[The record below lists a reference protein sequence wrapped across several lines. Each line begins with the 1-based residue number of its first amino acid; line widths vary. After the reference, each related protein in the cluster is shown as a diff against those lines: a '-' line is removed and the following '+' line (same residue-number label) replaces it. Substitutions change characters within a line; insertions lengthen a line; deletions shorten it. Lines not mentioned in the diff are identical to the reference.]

1 MMKVRFSWYTGVKFL
16 KSLKIGVEMI
26 LVDVSNQLASLTEKV
41 GIETGLIKVDIP
53 TFEVS
58 NVNAGELYFIHVDAF
73 KSKDGKDKCEECSH
87 VVVFD
92 PANDL
97 HRIYT
102 DGVPSNIIFHYTD
115 ENQNQIFKNL
125 VDSTKEMYLEN
136 EMMRAQIVALNAE
149 LNETL
154 SQVETQLLRV
164 KKYYQKNIPV
174 RSWEGK
180 GIKLYLRYAA
190 GEGNGSEF
198 VDFYTKDDKLIVFMN
213 RTNSY
218 LLSSSVVAYYLEF
231 KESDSTDLNAVE
243 LMVGNIENE
252 AHRVLS
258 DSGQSDVAAEIFI
271 LCLDL
276 NTKKVNTY
284 NIGGQ
289 HLLASNGTK
298 HIGRVGA
305 IPAKTDVDEFEMS
318 LQRGE
323 RVIALSTGF
332 WTNWVLSDKPFQVSE
347 LIGDITIKIED
358 ILDELFLSVKKR

>member
-164 KKYYQKNIPV
+164 KKYYQKKY
-174 RSWEGK
+174 SCS
-180 GIKLYLRYAA
+180 KLGRKRDQAL
-190 GEGNGSEF
+190 
-198 VDFYTKDDKLIVFMN
+198 
-213 RTNSY
+213 
-218 LLSSSVVAYYLEF
+218 F
-231 KESDSTDLNAVE
+231 K
-243 LMVGNIENE
+243 ICC
-252 AHRVLS
+252 R
-258 DSGQSDVAAEIFI
+258 
-271 LCLDL
+271 
-276 NTKKVNTY
+276 
-284 NIGGQ
+284 
-289 HLLASNGTK
+289 
-298 HIGRVGA
+298 R
-305 IPAKTDVDEFEMS
+305 
-318 LQRGE
+318 R
-323 RVIALSTGF
+323 
-332 WTNWVLSDKPFQVSE
+332 
-347 LIGDITIKIED
+347 
-358 ILDELFLSVKKR
+358 